1 MIVKIEFV
9 FLPSGTFT
17 IYALEQLLF
26 IQNAK
31 LLADLIEKDSEVYNG
46 FKLSRCQKLVFSK
59 KSSLKLVGKH
69 IFMILHIKKW
79 E

>member
-31 LLADLIEKDSEVYNG
+31 LLADLIEKDNG
-46 FKLSRCQKLVFSK
+46 FKLSRCQKHVFSK